1 MYNFDK
7 IVDRRN
13 TNSIKWDTNQN
24 ALPMWI
30 ADMDFEVC
38 PDIVEA
44 LQKRLDNHIYGY
56 SYIPD
61 EWYDAYI
68 NWWNEYHHFKM
79 NKEWLMFSLGVVP
92 SISSIVRRLTLP
104 GENVLL
110 QTPVYNIFFNSVLN
124 NGRNVIEN
132 KLLYKD
138 GVYSIDFQDLEEKL
152 ANPQTSM
159 MILCNPHNP
168 IGKIWDYDTLKQI
181 GDLCAKHHV
190 IVVSDEIHCEITRM
204 KKEYIPFQSVSDNC
218 LNNSITCISP
228 TKTFNIAGLHTSAIS
243 IPNPVLRHKVWRG
256 INNDEIAE
264 PNIFSVTGAVAA
276 YTKGRAWLDEFRK
289 YIDENIDFT
298 KNYLNKNL
306 PMLRL
311 VETDAT
317 YLLWID
323 CSSITDNSVEFTQ
336 FLLKETGLYLSDG
349 LEYGEGG
356 KTFVRMNIACPRE
369 YLKKGLTL
377 LHQGINILITKKT
390 NQ

>member
-44 LQKRLDNHIYGY
+44 LQQRLDNHIYGY

-68 NWWNEYHHFKM
+68 NWWSKYHHFKM

-264 PNIFSVTGAVAA
+264 PNVFSVTGAVAA
-276 YTKGRAWLDEFRK
+276 YTKGRTWLDEFRK
-289 YIDENIDFT
+289 YIDENIDYT
-298 KNYLNKNL
+298 RNYLKKNL